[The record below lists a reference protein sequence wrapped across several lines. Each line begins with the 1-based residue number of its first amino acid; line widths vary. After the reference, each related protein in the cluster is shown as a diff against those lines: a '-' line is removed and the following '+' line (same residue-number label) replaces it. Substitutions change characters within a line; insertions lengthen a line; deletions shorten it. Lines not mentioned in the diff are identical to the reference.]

1 MLHTQR
7 LHNIITKPQSGLD
20 YNPEGIIILYEGVY
34 FYIRKNK
41 DSYNGR
47 NHGRIKE

>member
-1 MLHTQR
+1 MLNTQR
-7 LHNIITKPQSGLD
+7 LHNIITEPQSELI

-47 NHGRIKE
+47 NRD

>member
-1 MLHTQR
+1 MLNTQR
-7 LHNIITKPQSGLD
+7 LHNIITEPQSELI

-41 DSYNGR
+41 DSYIGR
-47 NHGRIKE
+47 NIDLIKE